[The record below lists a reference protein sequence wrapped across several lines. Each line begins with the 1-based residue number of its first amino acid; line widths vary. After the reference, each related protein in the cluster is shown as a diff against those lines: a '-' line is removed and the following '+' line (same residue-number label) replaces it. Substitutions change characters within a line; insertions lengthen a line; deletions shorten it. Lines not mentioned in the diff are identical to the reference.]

1 MVCTG
6 NRQVPSSVF
15 SAKERERSEGTGLK
29 ELGLR
34 CQWGEESSL
43 QDRHRND
50 PEAGNPGRKGVKPSW
65 VRACALHAGGAQ
77 VQQCTAITLEWGFSR
92 GNGDKSKGQRKHM
105 FLPSA
110 MVYAWWRSPSSSVL
124 QFKHGGIKNR
134 NYNYKWKLNWKY
146 VKDDSNSLWS
156 LSGLWFSAPK
166 NGEQTFSSILLFLS
180 QLWHQRGSPFLL
192 WRLQRRKGLCS
203 LFGTFKYQIRQWA
216 PFKGWSWVPET
227 QEFYQH
233 LTYAL
238 DPPPYTLANEPAVYS
253 RQMGSLEA
261 AHGYFFP

>member
-1 MVCTG
+1 MET
-6 NRQVPSSVF
+6 NPK
-15 SAKERERSEGTGLK
+15 AKENTCSFH
-29 ELGLR
+29 
-34 CQWGEESSL
+34 QWWFMYDG
-43 QDRHRND
+43 
-50 PEAGNPGRKGVKPSW
+50 GVP
-65 VRACALHAGGAQ
+65 L
-77 VQQCTAITLEWGFSR
+77 
-92 GNGDKSKGQRKHM
+92 
-105 FLPSA
+105 
-110 MVYAWWRSPSSSVL
+110 L
-124 QFKHGGIKNR
+124 QFYNSSMVASRIGIITTNE
-134 NYNYKWKLNWKY
+134 NWKY

-180 QLWHQRGSPFLL
+180 QLWHWRGSPFLL
-192 WRLQRRKGLCS
+192 WHLQRRKGLCS
-203 LFGTFKYQIRQWA
+203 LFGTFKYPIRQWA

-233 LTYAL
+233 LTDAL